1 MMKRMT
7 MVGLALLAMHAVP
20 AAAQQRSAVSSTEL
34 RSAVTTASE
43 ENRATVQRFL
53 QDDKVIEAA
62 KSMGLRTEDLSARVG
77 QLDDAT
83 LSQVA
88 SRTRAA
94 DLDLIGGQD
103 YVIISTTAIIIILL
117 VLILVT

>member
-1 MMKRMT
+1 MLKRVMMAG
-7 MVGLALLAMHAVP
+7 VVVLAMQAVP
-20 AAAQQRSAVSSTEL
+20 AMAQQRSAVTSAEL
-34 RSAVTTASE
+34 RSAVTTAPMA
-43 ENRATVQRFL
+43 NRATVQRFL
-53 QDDKVIEAA
+53 QNDKVIETA

-83 LSQVA
+83 LTQVA
-88 SRTRAA
+88 ERTRAA

>member
-1 MMKRMT
+1 MKRLM
-7 MVGLALLAMHAVP
+7 MVGMMVLAAQATPLL
-20 AAAQQRSAVSSTEL
+20 AQQRSAVNSAEL
-34 RSAVTTASE
+34 RSAVTTAPTE
-43 ENRATVQRFL
+43 DRATVQRFL
-53 QDDKVIEAA
+53 QNDKVIETA

-83 LSQVA
+83 LTQVA
-88 SRTRAA
+88 ERTRAA